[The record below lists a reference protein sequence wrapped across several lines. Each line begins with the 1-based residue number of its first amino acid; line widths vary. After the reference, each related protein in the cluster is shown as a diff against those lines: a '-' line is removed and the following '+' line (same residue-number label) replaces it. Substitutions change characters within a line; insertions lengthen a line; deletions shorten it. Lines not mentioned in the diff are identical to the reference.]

1 MSADTRH
8 TVLVVDDEEAILFLI
23 QRQLQNLPFL
33 IVPTSS
39 AAEALHIL
47 QTREVAMLISDLKM
61 PQMDGTDVLLKA
73 RETNPNIVPIIL
85 TGYADAQS
93 AIKAIN
99 ECGVWKYITKPWD
112 HKELFKIVQEGVA
125 RYEMLCKQ
133 QAQLTKLAQD
143 ITAREEKRGAE
154 TGQPIRVTTR
164 VKSVPKKMLRF
175 FKVRKVAHRSAAQT
189 VHDDGET
196 IGGRYRILGIIGE
209 GGMGTVYKAEDQLL
223 GMPVAIKALKSQY
236 TRDAHAVTNLKEEAR
251 IAMQLSHRHIVR
263 LHNLQQADEHFFLVM
278 EYVDGRT
285 FRDILN
291 LYGTLPLATVR
302 QVLQV
307 CSDALSYAHRH
318 EVLHR
323 DLKPANLLL
332 TKDGVLKI
340 IDFGVACLMHSQKD
354 EHHIMGTPIYMSPE
368 QIRGE
373 TLDGRTDIYSLG
385 IILYELLTGQPPFP
399 KGTTDLDLLMKG
411 PAGLPDLPPDIH
423 DVMRKALAP
432 KRKERWNTLEDFARA
447 MMDAAR

>member
-8 TVLVVDDEEAILFLI
+8 TVLVVDDEEAILLLI
-23 QRQLQNLPFL
+23 QRQLQNLPYL

-39 AAEALHIL
+39 AAEAVHIL
-47 QTREVAMLISDLKM
+47 ESREVAMLICDLKM
-61 PQMDGTDVLLKA
+61 PQMEGTDVLLKA
-73 RETNPNIVPIIL
+73 RESNPNIVPIIL

-143 ITAREEKRGAE
+143 ITAREEK
-154 TGQPIRVTTR
+154 TGQAIRITTR
-164 VKSVPKKMLRF
+164 VKSAPKKVLHF
-175 FKVRKVAHRSAAQT
+175 FKVRKVDRHAAANT
-189 VHDDGET
+189 VHDSGET
-196 IGGRYRILGIIGE
+196 IGGRYRIQAVIGE
-209 GGMGTVYKAEDQLL
+209 GGMGTVYKAEDELL

-236 TRDAHAVTNLKEEAR
+236 TRDSHAVTNLKEEAR

-263 LHNLQQADEHFFLVM
+263 LHNLQQAGEHFFLVM

-285 FRDILN
+285 FREVLN

-340 IDFGVACLMHSQKD
+340 IDFGVACLMSSQKD
-354 EHHIMGTPIYMSPE
+354 DSHIMGTPIYMSPE

-385 IILYELLTGQPPFP
+385 VILYELLTGAPPFP

-411 PAGLPDLPPDIH
+411 PAELPNLPPEIH

-447 MMDAAR
+447 MMDSAH